1 MARKKL
7 LAILAAMTMV
17 VNATGSPFTSV
28 SQAASTLKLKNIS
41 NNKKVLTVGNTF
53 TIKTNLSSKKVSFS
67 SNKTKIAT
75 VSKTGTITAK
85 KVGTCTIKVVGTIN
99 GKKYRKKITLKV
111 KAKQSSATSTPTSTA
126 TATVTVTATPTVTAS
141 TSSSSN
147 TNTDTQATNTA
158 TAAPTTS
165 TDTGSTT
172 VTTNTPTSLAP
183 AATNSAQATNQPTQ
197 ATDAATATAT
207 DSTSSS
213 AKPSHT
219 DSTSSSAKPAGTDT
233 TSSSA
238 KPTGTDTTSSSAKP
252 AGTDTTSS
260 SAKPSSTATTT
271 PTTSASPIPSAIAT
285 GTVVITNLAFSD
297 DGITLSDE
305 NGNTVTS
312 ADAANLVVT
321 ENNCVVI
328 TSPCEITCTGNC
340 SEGQI
345 IVNVDKTAYPEGEVT
360 LTLAGLSLS
369 NSTTSPIYVA
379 SIGEECN
386 ISVKKGTTN
395 ILSDGSN
402 YTNADGDTGVIYSKD
417 DLKIKGKGTLQVTGN
432 CGYGIISKDDLK
444 IYNGAITV
452 TSVDAC
458 LKGKDSVKIGD
469 ADDLG
474 TEGAYDNLSLQLTSS
489 KSDAIRSNNVVDD
502 TSLASSTGDSDY
514 ADGKEGTIVINGGTI
529 TIQAYA
535 DGIQS
540 AGTLTVNGGDIT
552 CTTFQG
558 SNYTASNNTS
568 YNGFSE
574 GNKNKTEASAKGLK
588 AVKTIT
594 INNGT
599 ITIDSSDDAIHSNDT
614 VTIAGGTL
622 QLASADD
629 GIHADQTLTISDGR
643 ITVSKSYEGLEA
655 CNITISGGTTH
666 VTSSDDGVNASD
678 GSSTSTNPNG
688 GLGMGGPTGR
698 MPWGGNTGT
707 TTTNSSGTTPTITIS
722 GGFLYVDASGD
733 GLDSNGNIAI
743 SGGTTIVE
751 GPSNQGNSS
760 IDTDG
765 TYTLTGGTVLA
776 IDAGGMQNE
785 GIPSSGSYITGNFS
799 GSAGTTLAITD
810 ESGTVLTYVTLHKSA
825 SRLVYS
831 NSNVTVSSCKAY
843 TNANL
848 KNASTDSYGYAA
860 EGTAENGSE
869 ITLGTSSNSSGS
881 SQGPWGRY

>member
-85 KVGTCTIKVVGTIN
+85 KVGTCTIKVAGTIS
-99 GKKYRKKITLKV
+99 GKKYSKKITLKV

-126 TATVTVTATPTVTAS
+126 TATVTATPTVTA
-141 TSSSSN
+141 TTSSN
-147 TNTDTQATNTA
+147 TSTDTQATNAA

-165 TDTGSTT
+165 TDTGSTS

-213 AKPSHT
+213 AKPS
-219 DSTSSSAKPAGTDT
+219 GTDT

-238 KPTGTDTTSSSAKP
+238 KPTNTTTTSNSAKP
-252 AGTDTTSS
+252 T
-260 SAKPSSTATTT
+260 STATTT
-271 PTTSASPIPSAIAT
+271 PATSASPIPSAVAT

-297 DGITLSDE
+297 DGITLSDA

-345 IVNVDKTAYPEGEVT
+345 IVNVDKTAYPEGKVT
-360 LTLAGLSLS
+360 LTLSGLSLS

-379 SIGEECN
+379 SIGDECN

-395 ILSDGSN
+395 TLSDGNN

-540 AGTLTVNGGDIT
+540 AGALTVNGGDIT

-568 YNGFSE
+568 YNVFSE

-588 AVKTIT
+588 AVKNIT

-643 ITVSKSYEGLEA
+643 VTVCKSYEGLEA

-666 VTSSDDGVNASD
+666 ITANDDGVNASD

-698 MPWGGNTGT
+698 MPWGGNAGT
-707 TTTNSSGTTPTITIS
+707 TTTSSSGTTPTITIS
-722 GGFLYVDASGD
+722 SGFLYVDASGD

-848 KNASTDSYGYAA
+848 KNAGTDSYGYAA

-869 ITLGTSSNSSGS
+869 ISLGTSNNSSGS